1 LESNIYRE
9 RALLVNLIWLFLLLT
24 GIIVAGMSGR
34 IEIVTESALR
44 AAQTGVNTALEI
56 IGVMTLWLG
65 LLKLAEKSGL
75 VTIIAKLVRPIAVIL
90 FPSIPKN
97 SPALGSIIM
106 NLSANILGLGNAAT
120 PFGLKAM
127 SQLQELNPN
136 KEEASDAMIT
146 FLALNTSCIT
156 LIPAMVISLRV
167 TAGSANPV
175 EIVSTTILATACG
188 TVVAIILDRFIRKR
202 YYRKKDKR

>member
-1 LESNIYRE
+1 MTSV
-9 RALLVNLIWLFLLLT
+9 VNLIWLILLLS
-24 GIIVAGMSGR
+24 GILTAGLNGN
-34 IEIVTESALR
+34 IEIVTESAFQ
-44 AAQTGVNTALEI
+44 AAQTGVKISFEI

-75 VTIIAKLVRPIAVIL
+75 VQLISRMVRPLAVLL
-90 FPSIPKN
+90 FPSIPKE

-127 SQLQELNPN
+127 AQLQELNHDKN
-136 KEEASDAMIT
+136 VASDAMIT

-167 TAGSANPV
+167 QEGSANPV
-175 EIVSTTILATACG
+175 EIVGTTILATACG
-188 TVVAIILDRFIRKR
+188 MTCAICADIVLRKR
-202 YYRKKDKR
+202 NRRKSRG

>member
-1 LESNIYRE
+1 
-9 RALLVNLIWLFLLLT
+9 LVNIIWLILLLS
-24 GIIVAGMSGR
+24 GIIVAGLNGN
-34 IEIVTESALR
+34 IEVVTESAFK
-44 AAQTGVNTALEI
+44 AAQTGVQISLEI
-56 IGVMTLWLG
+56 IGIMTLWLG

-75 VTIIAKLVRPIAVIL
+75 VGLLSKLVRPIAVLL
-90 FPSIPKN
+90 FPSIPKD

-127 SQLQELNPN
+127 SQLQELNPH
-136 KEEASDAMIT
+136 KTVASDAMIT

-167 TAGSANPV
+167 QEGSANPV
-175 EIVSTTILATACG
+175 EIVGTTILATACG
-188 TVVAIILDRFIRKR
+188 TVCAVSADIIL
-202 YYRKKDKR
+202 RKKYRSRF

>member
-1 LESNIYRE
+1 M
-9 RALLVNLIWLFLLLT
+9 VNLIWLILLLS
-24 GIIVAGMSGR
+24 GILTAGLNGN
-34 IEIVTESALR
+34 IEIVTESAFQ
-44 AAQTGVNTALEI
+44 AAQTGVKISFEI

-75 VTIIAKLVRPIAVIL
+75 VQLISRMVRPLAVLL
-90 FPSIPKN
+90 FPSIPKE

-127 SQLQELNPN
+127 AQLQELNHDKN
-136 KEEASDAMIT
+136 VASDAMIT

-167 TAGSANPV
+167 QEGSANPV
-175 EIVSTTILATACG
+175 EIVGTTILATACG
-188 TVVAIILDRFIRKR
+188 MTCAICADIVLRKR
-202 YYRKKDKR
+202 NRRKSRG

>member
-1 LESNIYRE
+1 MCLGGPEV
-9 RALLVNLIWLFLLLT
+9 VNAVWLMLLLT
-24 GIIVAGMSGR
+24 GIIVAGLNGR
-34 IEIVTESALR
+34 IEVVTESAFH
-44 AAQTGVNTALEI
+44 AAQTGVETSIEI

-75 VTIIAKLVRPIAVIL
+75 VGLLSRLVRPLALLL

-97 SPALGSIIM
+97 HGALGSIIM
-106 NLSANILGLGNAAT
+106 NLSANILGLGNAST

-127 SQLQELNPN
+127 SQMQEINPN
-136 KEEASDAMIT
+136 KSEASDAMIT

-167 TAGSANPV
+167 KAGSVNPV

-188 TVVAIILDRFIRKR
+188 TAVAVSTDYLLRKR
-202 YYRKKDKR
+202 HYKNRNKR

>member
-1 LESNIYRE
+1 MSGIHANRE
-9 RALLVNLIWLFLLLT
+9 GMKNVVNLIWLVLLLS
-24 GIIVAGMSGR
+24 GIITAGLNGN
-34 IEIVTESALR
+34 IEVVTESAFQ
-44 AAQTGVNTALEI
+44 AAQTGVKISFEI

-65 LLKLAEKSGL
+65 LLKLAEQSGL
-75 VTIIAKLVRPIAVIL
+75 VQAISRLVRPVALLL
-90 FPSIPKN
+90 FPSIPKD

-127 SQLQELNPN
+127 AQLQELNQN
-136 KEEASDAMIT
+136 KNVASDAMIT

-167 TAGSANPV
+167 QEGSANPI
-175 EIVSTTILATACG
+175 EIVGTTIIATACA
-188 TVVAIILDRFIRKR
+188 TICAICADIIL
-202 YYRKKDKR
+202 RKKYRNKT

>member
-1 LESNIYRE
+1 M
-9 RALLVNLIWLFLLLT
+9 VNLIWLFLLLT

>member
-1 LESNIYRE
+1 MVNI
-9 RALLVNLIWLFLLLT
+9 IWLVLLLS
-24 GIIVAGMSGR
+24 GIIVAGLNGR
-34 IEIVTESALR
+34 IEVVTEAAFN
-44 AAQTGVNTALEI
+44 AAQTGVKISLEI
-56 IGVMTLWLG
+56 IGIMTLWLG

-75 VTIIAKLVRPIAVIL
+75 VQLISRFVRPLAVLL
-90 FPSIPKN
+90 FPSIPKD

-127 SQLQELNPN
+127 SQLQQLNPH
-136 KEEASDAMIT
+136 KTVASDAMIT

-167 TAGSANPV
+167 QEGSANPV
-175 EIVSTTILATACG
+175 EIVGTTILATACG
-188 TVVAIILDRFIRKR
+188 TVCAVCADILLRRKN
-202 YYRKKDKR
+202 KG

>member
-1 LESNIYRE
+1 M
-9 RALLVNLIWLFLLLT
+9 LVNLIWLFLLLT

>member
-1 LESNIYRE
+1 M
-9 RALLVNLIWLFLLLT
+9 VNLIWLFLLLT

-34 IEIVTESALR
+34 IEVVTESALH
-44 AAQTGVNTALEI
+44 AAQTGVKTAFEI

-75 VTIIAKLVRPIAVIL
+75 VKVIAKLVRPIAVIL

-97 SPALGSIIM
+97 SPALGAIIM

-127 SQLQELNPN
+127 SQLQDLNPN

-175 EIVSTTILATACG
+175 EIVSTTILATTCG
-188 TVVAIILDRFIRKR
+188 TVVAVFLDRFIRKR
-202 YYRKKDKR
+202 YYRKKVKR